1 MNTLNRLVT
10 LLLLLWLPIT
20 LATAGGLRACPSHR
34 INVTVAKHCHE
45 QVSETAAANA
55 LSSHQHDNHGTGSCM
70 SCVVCHISA
79 SMPQTLTVNQPNPI
93 VKRVSLWPHNHYS
106 SISLL
111 PADRPPL
118 IVLI

>member
-1 MNTLNRLVT
+1 MSTLNRVVT
-10 LLLLLWLPIT
+10 LLLLMWLPIT

-34 INVTVAKHCHE
+34 INVTVTEHCHE
-45 QVSETAAANA
+45 QVSEIAAAKV
-55 LSSHQHDNHGTGSCM
+55 LSSHQHDNHSNNSCM

-79 SMPQTLTVNQPNPI
+79 SLPLMLTVNHPNP
-93 VKRVSLWPHNHYS
+93 VMKLVSLWPHNHYR

-118 IVLI
+118 LS

>member
-1 MNTLNRLVT
+1 MSILNRVVT
-10 LLLLLWLPIT
+10 LLLLIWLPIT
-20 LATAGGLRACPSHR
+20 LATAGGLRTCPSHHM
-34 INVTVAKHCHE
+34 NVSVAEHCHE
-45 QVSETAAANA
+45 QVFEIAADKA
-55 LSSHQHDNHGTGSCM
+55 LSNHQHDNHSNNSCM

-93 VKRVSLWPHNHYS
+93 VKRVSLWPHNHYR